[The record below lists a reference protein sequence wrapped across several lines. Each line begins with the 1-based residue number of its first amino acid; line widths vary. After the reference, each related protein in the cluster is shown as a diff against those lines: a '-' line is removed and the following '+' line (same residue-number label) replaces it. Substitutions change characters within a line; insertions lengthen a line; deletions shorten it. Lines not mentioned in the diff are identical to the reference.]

1 MASSKTVSKG
11 IRITNEAAEYFK
23 DKPMNRM
30 IESMIPLLERGE
42 LSFDGETLKIASE
55 NGVHSQKND
64 EINDLVSE
72 MSEMA
77 VCMGM
82 EPRELTEGL
91 FRLLEEGQI
100 TIVGKEILVELPD
113 WAGEFEFTCQERCLE
128 VEKVAQ
134 KAILAIKKGDI

>member
-1 MASSKTVSKG
+1 MMSSSKTVSKG

-30 IESMIPLLERGE
+30 IESMIPLLESGE
-42 LSFDGETLKIASE
+42 LSFDGSELKIES
-55 NGVHSQKND
+55 GVHSQKGAGID
-64 EINDLVSE
+64 DLVSE

-82 EPRELTEGL
+82 EPGELTEGL
-91 FRLLEEGQI
+91 FHLLEDGQI

-113 WAGEFEFTCQERCLE
+113 WAGEFEFTCQERGLE

-134 KAILAIKKGDI
+134 KAILAIRKGDL

>member
-30 IESMIPLLERGE
+30 IESMIPLLESGE
-42 LSFDGETLKIASE
+42 LSFDGETLKTKGSGTLA
-55 NGVHSQKND
+55 
-64 EINDLVSE
+64 SE

-82 EPRELTEGL
+82 EPKELTEGL
-91 FRLLEEGQI
+91 FHLLEEGQI

-113 WAGEFEFTCQERCLE
+113 WAGEFEFTCQERGLE

-134 KAILAIKKGDI
+134 KAILAIRKGDL

>member
-30 IESMIPLLERGE
+30 IESMIPLLESGE
-42 LSFDGETLKIASE
+42 LRFDGLELKIE
-55 NGVHSQKND
+55 NDVHSQKND

-82 EPRELTEGL
+82 EPVELTEGL

-100 TIVGKEILVELPD
+100 TIVGKEVLVELPD
-113 WAGEFEFTCQERCLE
+113 WAGEIEFTCQERGLE

-134 KAILAIKKGDI
+134 KAILAIRKGDL

>member
-42 LSFDGETLKIASE
+42 LSFDGETLKIES
-55 NGVHSQKND
+55 GVHSQKGSGID
-64 EINDLVSE
+64 DLASE

-91 FRLLEEGQI
+91 FHLLEEGQI

-113 WAGEFEFTCQERCLE
+113 WAGEFEFTCQERGLE

-134 KAILAIKKGDI
+134 KAILAIRKGDL

>member
-30 IESMIPLLERGE
+30 IESMIPLLESGE
-42 LSFDGETLKIASE
+42 LSFDGSELKIES
-55 NGVHSQKND
+55 GVHSQKGAGID
-64 EINDLVSE
+64 DLVSE

-82 EPRELTEGL
+82 EPGELTEGL
-91 FRLLEEGQI
+91 FHLLEDGQI

-113 WAGEFEFTCQERCLE
+113 WAGEFEFTCQERGLE

-134 KAILAIKKGDI
+134 KAILAIRKGDL

>member
-30 IESMIPLLERGE
+30 IESMIPLLESGE
-42 LSFDGETLKIASE
+42 LRFDGETLKIAQKRSE
-55 NGVHSQKND
+55 ID
-64 EINDLVSE
+64 DLVSE

-82 EPRELTEGL
+82 EPGELTEGL
-91 FRLLEEGQI
+91 FHLLEEGQI

-113 WAGEFEFTCQERCLE
+113 WAGEFEFTCQEMGLE
-128 VEKVAQ
+128 VENVAQ
-134 KAILAIKKGDI
+134 KAILAIRKGDL